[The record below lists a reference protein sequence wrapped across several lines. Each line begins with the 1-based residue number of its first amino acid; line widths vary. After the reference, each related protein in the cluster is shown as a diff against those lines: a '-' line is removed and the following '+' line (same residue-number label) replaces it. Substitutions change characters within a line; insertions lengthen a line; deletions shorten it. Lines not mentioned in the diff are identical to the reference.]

1 MIPYYENRVKDFDAW
16 HGHRLQCAAHL
27 HRHLELV
34 LFYGGASVAYADTER
49 CELRAGDVF
58 LTFPDQVHRYETTGL
73 EDYLLVVVSPDM
85 MPELV
90 PLFSGSLPAS
100 ARLEGAAE
108 DAALRHA
115 MEQLLLLR
123 TVNSPQ
129 EEAMRR
135 GYLLALFGRL
145 LSLYDLSAPQPGS
158 SHAFKSVVEYCTQHY
173 QRELSLSVLER
184 ELHISKY
191 YISHLFSDKLK
202 MGFNDYI
209 NSIRISEACRQ
220 LRHSD
225 RSVTEIASLVGFATL
240 RTFNRAFQKQLGMTP
255 SEYRK
260 NKGESKK

>member
-1 MIPYYENRVKDFDAW
+1 MIPYYENRVKDFDTW

-34 LFYGGASVAYADTER
+34 LFYGGESVAYADTER
-49 CELRAGDVF
+49 CVLQPGDVF
-58 LTFPDQVHRYETTGL
+58 LTFPDQVHRYETTGR
-73 EDYLLVVVSPDM
+73 EDYCLVLATPDM
-85 MPELV
+85 MPELA
-90 PLFSGSLPAS
+90 PLLSGSVPAS
-100 ARLEGAAE
+100 ARLQGAAN
-108 DAALRHA
+108 DPALRHA

-123 TVNSPQ
+123 TVSTPQ

-145 LSLYDLSAPQPGS
+145 LSLYDLSAPQPGG
-158 SHAFKSVVEYCTQHY
+158 SHAFKSVVEYCTRHY
-173 QRELSLSVLER
+173 ARELSLSVLER

-209 NSIRISEACRQ
+209 NSIRVSEACRR
-220 LRHSD
+220 LRHTD
-225 RSVTEIASLVGFATL
+225 CSVTEIASQVGFSTL

-260 NKGESKK
+260 TQGEQKK